1 MTNELKKSLKYI
13 FTIAFVVFVFITFV
27 ALRIDMD
34 KEKELN
40 RKQEI
45 EILANRKQ
53 IAESAQFMGIVRGL
67 TKVSKNMTPYEI
79 VEVANIIAVSCIL
92 YEKIGLTPD
101 KIFAVMEQESNFDPT
116 VISSAEAYGL
126 MQCIRA
132 TFEIHLSDMGYKT
145 FTVALALNPII
156 NAEAGI
162 RELVRLRKYWL
173 VEDIDDWMIVMTSY
187 YYGIDYTQKYL
198 LRETEGKSQY
208 GQEVLD
214 RLDKWRKVGVC

>member
-1 MTNELKKSLKYI
+1 MTNELKKALKYVS
-13 FTIAFVVFVFITFV
+13 TIAFVLFVFITFV
-27 ALRIDMD
+27 VLRIDMD
-34 KEKELN
+34 KEKEIN

-45 EILANRKQ
+45 EILANQKQ
-53 IAESAQFMGIVRGL
+53 IAESAQFMSIVRGL
-67 TKVSKNMTPYEI
+67 TRVSKNMTPREV
-79 VEVANIIAVSCIL
+79 VEVAHIIAVQCIL
-92 YEKIGLTPD
+92 HEKIGLTPD

-116 VISSAEAYGL
+116 AISSAGAYGL

-132 TFEIHLSDMGYKT
+132 TFEIHLPNMGYKI

-173 VEDIDDWMIVMTSY
+173 VEDIDDWMVVLTSY

-198 LRETEGKSQY
+198 LKETEGKSQY